1 MQPKT
6 GTQAMTSRAARIDK
20 ATVSAASAS
29 DVPLVEA
36 RGVSVGF
43 TTGSWLRPQYQ
54 TVLCNIDLVIR
65 KGRFVTLL
73 GPSGCGKSTLLKAL
87 GGLLAPSAGKVTI
100 NNQPVQRALAER
112 QIGLVFQDAAL
123 LPWKS
128 TLANAAFLCRL
139 VREKWT
145 ADAAQTRAR
154 EMLALVGLADS
165 EAKYPHQLSGGMRQ
179 RVSIARALA
188 LEPEILLMDEPFGA
202 LDAITRD
209 QLNFT
214 LLRIWSQTRKTIVFV
229 THSIPEALLLSDE
242 IHVMSTKPGRI
253 IESLDVD
260 LPRPRSI
267 ETSEETRFKV
277 YERRLRALLVTGH
290 GA

>member
-1 MQPKT
+1 M
-6 GTQAMTSRAARIDK
+6 QAMKRRAVTLYCTPGSTA
-20 ATVSAASAS
+20 
-29 DVPLVEA
+29 VPGFVPFVEA
-36 RGVSVGF
+36 KGVSVGF
-43 TTGSWLRPQYQ
+43 TTGSWFRPQYQ
-54 TVLCNIDLVIR
+54 TVLSNIDLVIR

-73 GPSGCGKSTLLKAL
+73 GPSGCGKTTLLKTL
-87 GGLLAPSAGKVTI
+87 GGLLAPTTGKVTI
-100 NNQPVQRALAER
+100 NGQPVQRALAER

-123 LPWKS
+123 LPWKP

-145 ADAAQTRAR
+145 PDAAEARAR
-154 EMLALVGLADS
+154 EMLALVGLAGS
-165 EAKYPHQLSGGMRQ
+165 EGKYPHQLSGGMRQ

-188 LEPEILLMDEPFGA
+188 LKPEILLMDEPFGA

-214 LLRIWSQTRKTIVFV
+214 LLSIWSKTRKTVVFV
-229 THSIPEALLLSDE
+229 THSIAEALLLSDE
-242 IHVMSTKPGRI
+242 IHVMGIKPGRI
-253 IESLDVD
+253 IESFEVD
-260 LPRPRSI
+260 LPRPRTI
-267 ETSEETRFKV
+267 ETLEEARFKA

>member
-1 MQPKT
+1 
-6 GTQAMTSRAARIDK
+6 MTSRAA
-20 ATVSAASAS
+20 ALQGAPVSPAIQGG
-29 DVPLVEA
+29 VPLVEA
-36 RGVSVGF
+36 KGVSLGF
-43 TTGSWLRPQYQ
+43 ATGSWLRPQYQ
-54 TVLCNIDLVIR
+54 TVLSNIDLVIR

-73 GPSGCGKSTLLKAL
+73 GPSGCGKSTLLKTL
-87 GGLLAPSAGKVTI
+87 GGLLAPTTGKVTI
-100 NNQPVQRALAER
+100 NGQPVQRALVER

-123 LPWKS
+123 LPWKT

-145 ADAAQTRAR
+145 PDAAEVRAH
-154 EMLALVGLADS
+154 EMLALVGLTGS
-165 EAKYPHQLSGGMRQ
+165 EDKYPHQLSGGMRQ

-214 LLRIWSQTRKTIVFV
+214 LLRIWSQTRKTVVFV
-229 THSIPEALLLSDE
+229 THSISEALLLSDE
-242 IHVMSTKPGRI
+242 IHVMSIKPGRI
-253 IESLDVD
+253 IESIDVD

-267 ETSEETRFKV
+267 ETLEEAQFKA
-277 YERRLRALLVTGH
+277 YERRLRALLVIGH
-290 GA
+290 GT